1 MQKRRPTAV
10 EVLDAIREAAARLRR
25 QKEEARQQAIKAA
38 ERSRRILEANEKAK
52 GKPEQKQKRKKRKR
66 KEEPFTIDPSR
77 LQLKNAVNLPCE
89 HRVCMCN
96 VNGYCGH
103 RTCPTGQRIIPK
115 PNN

>member
-1 MQKRRPTAV
+1 MTRKRRPTAV

-52 GKPEQKQKRKKRKR
+52 AKTKQKRKRKP

-77 LQLKNAVNLPCE
+77 LQLKNTVNLPCE

-96 VNGYCGH
+96 VNGFCGH
-103 RTCPTGQRIIPK
+103 RECPTGQRIIPQ